1 MHRKSRLIPI
11 LKLLNKL
18 EKKRWNARLAKN
30 FVTFCD
36 KRNKFNNTGARLTGS
51 IYCMT
56 LKLLLNSV

>member
-36 KRNKFNNTGARLTGS
+36 KLNKFNNTGAGLIGS